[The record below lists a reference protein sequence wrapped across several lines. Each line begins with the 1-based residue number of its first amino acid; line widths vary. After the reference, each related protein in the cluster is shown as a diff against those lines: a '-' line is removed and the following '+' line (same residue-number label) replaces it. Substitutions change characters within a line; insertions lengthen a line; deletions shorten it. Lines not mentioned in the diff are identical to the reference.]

1 MADYEKE
8 LNNLKQN
15 LERAKT
21 LKYKAEVRLEQLTQ
35 EQEKIIKE
43 LKELGVNPKDL
54 DMEIEKLENEI
65 NNLFKDANELL
76 PRDILEKM

>member
-15 LERAKT
+15 LEKAKT

-35 EQEKIIKE
+35 EQDKIIKK
-43 LKELGVNPKDL
+43 LNELGVNPEDL
-54 DMEIEKLENEI
+54 DEEIKKLENEI
-65 NNLFKDANELL
+65 NSLFKDANQLL

>member
-1 MADYEKE
+1 LADYEKE

-35 EQEKIIKE
+35 EKEKIIKE
-43 LKELGVNPKDL
+43 LKELGVNPEDL